1 MFKKL
6 LMTRKRIEYQTAKEN
21 NNLQTLQQNY

>member
-6 LMTRKRIEYQTAKEN
+6 LMTRKRIECQTAKEN
-21 NNLQTLQQNY
+21 NDLQTLQQNY